1 MGKKEE
7 LKIRQQKN
15 FLEEVINAQQEMI
28 CRFLPDTTLIFVN
41 QAYCRYMG
49 LPEEKL
55 IGTKWIDFIPKG
67 EQKTIFNNLRK
78 IGKTGEIINYQHEV
92 IMPDGRKTWQQ
103 WTDLPILDDDGELQE
118 FQAVGLDITAQKKAE
133 LDLEVERV
141 RLESILKTIDHAVW
155 TAEINPF
162 RLTFISDP
170 IKEISGYEP
179 GDFLSD
185 PELILKIVHES
196 DYDKI
201 RADFRK
207 VYDEGYFETE
217 VKIIPRKGP
226 EKVIQYKAWLTRG
239 KKAENPRIEG
249 IASDVSERKRFEEN
263 LIALNNSKDRILAT
277 VAHDLRNPISGI
289 IGLCNMLE
297 QKNPTSENHFY
308 IDLIRRSSKTAL
320 GIMEELLEVAE
331 MESQNFQLNRYKVCV
346 NELIKG
352 VLEHFETDSLAKNI
366 EMTASLPEVP
376 LYADLNVNKFSRVL
390 ENLISNALKFTSE
403 KGKVSV
409 GLMDKTGKIEI
420 FVKDTGI
427 GIPKEMHHFLFE
439 KFSRAK
445 RFGLMGEKSH
455 GLGMYITKQI
465 VELHQGVIRFE
476 SKENKGTTFFIEL
489 NKSV

>member
-1 MGKKEE
+1 
-7 LKIRQQKN
+7 
-15 FLEEVINAQQEMI
+15 
-28 CRFLPDTTLIFVN
+28 
-41 QAYCRYMG
+41 
-49 LPEEKL
+49 
-55 IGTKWIDFIPKG
+55 
-67 EQKTIFNNLRK
+67 
-78 IGKTGEIINYQHEV
+78 
-92 IMPDGRKTWQQ
+92 MPDGRKTWQQ

-141 RLESILKTIDHAVW
+141 RLESILRTIDTVVW
-155 TAEINPF
+155 TAKLNPF
-162 RLTFISDP
+162 RPEFVSEP
-170 IKEISGYEP
+170 IKKITGFTSEEFYQNPDLLNQMLLENEREETRKEFYKLIYIEGQFSSEI
-179 GDFLSD
+179 
-185 PELILKIVHES
+185 KIKTKNGE
-196 DYDKI
+196 DKYLH
-201 RADFRK
+201 F
-207 VYDEGYFETE
+207 
-217 VKIIPRKGP
+217 
-226 EKVIQYKAWLTRG
+226 KAWLIPG
-239 KKAENPRIEG
+239 NNGDEPRLEG
-249 IASDVSERKRFEEN
+249 VATDISERKHYEEK
-263 LIALNNSKDRILAT
+263 LIALNHSKDRILAT

-297 QKNPTSENHFY
+297 QKNPTSENLFY

-352 VLEHFETDSLAKNI
+352 VLEHFETDALAKNI

-409 GLMDKTGKIEI
+409 GLIDKTDKIEI

-489 NKSV
+489 NKSVKAKKDS